1 MYREVFGKVYKTSD
15 TPWINTTV
23 IFKRAKG
30 SFTSEAQ
37 YPPDTL
43 KFYTDNLGYL
53 VNFDAQGL
61 PIPCRL
67 WVNETGDKISNYQVF
82 IGLDKFNVSVPV
94 GDGSPISLSA
104 LRAGSQPTE
113 QYPQSILDYVD
124 EKVESIV
131 AGESKALYSNTLTA
145 IQNLSALRILNL
157 NLGIYASCLNLNNAF
172 ISLGFINQAIIAGAT
187 FKAITQGLVSDSSW
201 NWQLDKPVFLG
212 DNGQLTQSI
221 TNSAIFIKQVATV
234 INSQSLFIN
243 FGESTIL

>member
-37 YPPDTL
+37 YPPDTI

-53 VNFDAQGL
+53 VNFDSQGL
-61 PIPCRL
+61 AIPCRL

-113 QYPQSILDYVD
+113 SYPQSILDYVD
-124 EKVESIV
+124 
-131 AGESKALYSNTLTA
+131 TA
-145 IQNLSALRILNL
+145 ILQSGNNPKRKIAIQHVQLQNGLYILPYTGTKPL
-157 NLGIYASCLNLNNAF
+157 WQI
-172 ISLGFINQAIIAGAT
+172 QD
-187 FKAITQGLVSDSSW
+187 DSGE
-201 NWQLDKPVFLG
+201 F
-212 DNGQLTQSI
+212 
-221 TNSAIFIKQVATV
+221 IFIDSVQQTS
-234 INSQSLFIN
+234 NSLIFDFSSYGN
-243 FGESTIL
+243 FTGTLYIILWD